1 MTIGDIETKVR
12 ETLLAEH
19 TPDGTYPAYFI
30 VSNIFDGIRMLNSVC
45 PQSRYRGIKLVRD
58 IEFPF
63 LTKNSAASD
72 VTSAE
77 SMDFPCDP
85 RWERAVRCFAVSN
98 GNCVVQGFTLTGGHS
113 GVGESIDADT
123 PIMRGGAT
131 M

>member
-85 RWERAVRCFAVSN
+85 RWERAVRCFAVSK
-98 GNCVVQGFTLTGGHS
+98 CLDMDAADDFTLQRAQAYLAEFNALARS
-113 GVGESIDADT
+113 
-123 PIMRGGAT
+123 
-131 M
+131 

>member
-19 TPDGTYPAYFI
+19 TPDGTYPASFI

-85 RWERAVRCFAVSN
+85 RWERAVRCFAVSK
-98 GNCVVQGFTLTGGHS
+98 CLDMDAADDLTLQRAQAYLAEFNALAH
-113 GVGESIDADT
+113 A
-123 PIMRGGAT
+123 
-131 M
+131 